1 MCHDSGENVSH
12 GKKIF
17 RGNRMIGSMMIEA
30 AWRAVAKDAALN
42 AYHHKCCL
50 RMRSTTAIV
59 KVARRMSNM
68 ILSIMKNKT
77 DYDPEKTYSK

>member
-1 MCHDSGENVSH
+1 
-12 GKKIF
+12 
-17 RGNRMIGSMMIEA
+17 
-30 AWRAVAKDAALN
+30 
-42 AYHHKCCL
+42 
-50 RMRSTTAIV
+50 MRSTTAIV